1 MEKLAASKYFEKLSE
16 AYMGD
21 VDCDLKI
28 PQYEIKKKSSNAG
41 LEEKINVIQN
51 EIISKLSKK
60 EKEE

>member
-16 AYMGD
+16 AYMGE
-21 VDCDLKI
+21 DCELKI